1 MKYRRRIYYSTE
13 QRAEIW
19 DRWQR
24 GESMRSIGRVFDRQ
38 SSSVFSVISPTG
50 GIRPPDRRRGHVA
63 LSLSERE
70 EISRGLSTEQSLRA
84 IAHQLRRAPSTI
96 SREVRRNGG
105 LAGYRAT
112 ASDQAAWD
120 RARRPKVCKLAC
132 HPKLA
137 CAVSAKLRRKWSP
150 EQVAGWLK
158 RAFPGEAH
166 KQVSHETIYRSLY
179 IQARGVLK
187 KELLEH
193 LRARRTVRRSK
204 HASQKR
210 NGNGQIKNA

>member
-1 MKYRRRIYYSTE
+1 MKYCRRIYYSAE

-50 GIRPPDRRRGHVA
+50 GIRPPDRRRGRSG

-70 EISRGLSTEQSLRA
+70 EISRRLSTKQSLRA
-84 IAHQLRRAPSTI
+84 IARQLGRAPSTI

-105 LAGYRAT
+105 RTSYRAT

-120 RARRPKVCKLAC
+120 RARRPKFCKLAC
-132 HPKLA
+132 QPNLA
-137 CAVSAKLRRKWSP
+137 HAVSAKLRRKWSP

-158 RAFPGEAH
+158 RAFPEEAH
-166 KQVSHETIYRSLY
+166 KQVSQETIYRSGP
-179 IQARGVLK
+179 AF
-187 KELLEH
+187 
-193 LRARRTVRRSK
+193 
-204 HASQKR
+204 
-210 NGNGQIKNA
+210 

>member
-1 MKYRRRIYYSTE
+1 M
-13 QRAEIW
+13 
-19 DRWQR
+19 
-24 GESMRSIGRVFDRQ
+24 
-38 SSSVFSVISPTG
+38 
-50 GIRPPDRRRGHVA
+50 
-63 LSLSERE
+63 SLSERE